1 MTVTVHGRVII
12 VTGGGRGLGRD
23 YALAL
28 AARGAKVIVN
38 DLGSSVD
45 GKGSDRGPAQNVTE
59 EIRAN
64 GGESLAHTGDAS
76 SREGVREL
84 VDLALDSFGRID
96 GCVLN
101 AGIIR
106 PGIPFEDIDESLFM
120 RLVDTHVFG
129 AWRLAQQAWRHFVA
143 QRHGRLML
151 VTSSAA
157 IYGMA
162 GNAGYAMTKASVIG
176 LLRTLAAEG
185 AKHGI
190 RVNAVSPHAWSRMA
204 TRVDEDAEE
213 ASRHSPLRS
222 LVPLSAVAPI
232 APLLMSD
239 ELEFTGRLLSVGGG
253 HAGLV
258 YLGET
263 RGIKVDREGFDPQ
276 VVNDG
281 WAEILDRR
289 DAVVADDT
297 MTAFEELIGHST
309 AAEPASS

>member
-1 MTVTVHGRVII
+1 MTVTVNGRVII
-12 VTGGGRGLGRD
+12 VTGAGRGLGRD

-28 AARGAKVIVN
+28 AAHGAKVIVN
-38 DLGSSVD
+38 DLGVSVD
-45 GKGSDRGPAQNVTE
+45 GKGSDRGPAERVAE
-59 EIRAN
+59 EIRVM
-64 GGESLAHTGDAS
+64 GGECVAHAGDAT
-76 SREGVREL
+76 SREGVQEL
-84 VDLALDSFGRID
+84 VDLALDSFGRVD

-106 PGIPFEDIDESLFM
+106 PGIPFEDIDESLFA
-120 RLVDTHVFG
+120 RLVETHVFG
-129 AWRLAQQAWRHFVA
+129 AWRLAQQAWRHFVE

-162 GNAGYAMTKASVIG
+162 GNAGYAMTKASVLG

-185 AKHGI
+185 EAHGI

-213 ASRHSPLRS
+213 AARNSPLRS
-222 LVPLSAVAPI
+222 LVPVSAVAPI

-239 ELEFTGRLLSVGGG
+239 ELQFTGRILSVGGG
-253 HAGLV
+253 HVGLV

-263 RGIKVDREGFDPQ
+263 RGIKVDREGFDPEII
-276 VVNDG
+276 NDG
-281 WAEILDRR
+281 WETVMDQR
-289 DAVVADDT
+289 DAVVTDDT
-297 MTAFEELIGHST
+297 MVAFAELIGH
-309 AAEPASS
+309 E

>member
-1 MTVTVHGRVII
+1 MSVTVKDRVIV

-38 DLGSSVD
+38 DLGVSVD
-45 GKGSDRGPAQNVTE
+45 GNGSDRGPAEDVAEQ
-59 EIRAN
+59 IRAN
-64 GGESLAHTGDAS
+64 GGESIAHGGDAT
-76 SREGVREL
+76 SREGSADL
-84 VDLALDSFGRID
+84 VKLALDSFGRLD

-106 PGIPFEDIDESLFM
+106 PGIPFEDIEESLFE
-120 RLVDTHVFG
+120 RLVETHVFG
-129 AWRLAQQAWRHFVA
+129 AWRLAQQSWRHFVA

-185 AKHGI
+185 EAHGI

-204 TRVDEDAEE
+204 TRVGENAEE
-213 ASRHSPLRS
+213 AARNSPLRS

-239 ELEFTGRLLSVGGG
+239 ELEFTGRILSVGGG
-253 HAGLV
+253 HAGIV

-276 VVNDG
+276 VINDG
-281 WAEILDRR
+281 WATVVDRG

-297 MTAFEELIGHST
+297 MTAFQELIGHPPI
-309 AAEPASS
+309 AEPA